1 MDIPTTMALM
11 GKSGQLA
18 RAIINKVKT
27 LGQVVKE
34 NPNAAIVNV
43 GDASYFVANT
53 GTHVFVVYGY
63 LDVSQIDINQYL
75 NVKESVAE
83 PVKMAT
89 DQLQDMDYSEFADT
103 LAAAI
108 DAIGEAFEQAANEL
122 EY

>member
-1 MDIPTTMALM
+1 M
-11 GKSGQLA
+11 
-18 RAIINKVKT
+18 
-27 LGQVVKE
+27 KE
-34 NPNAAIVNV
+34 NPSAAIVNV
-43 GDASYFVANT
+43 GDTSYFVANT

-63 LDVSQIDINQYL
+63 LDVSQIDIIQYL

>member
-63 LDVSQIDINQYL
+63 LDVNQIDIEQYR
-75 NVKESVAE
+75 NVKEGIGE
-83 PVKMAT
+83 PIKKVT

-122 EY
+122 E

>member
-1 MDIPTTMALM
+1 M
-11 GKSGQLA
+11 
-18 RAIINKVKT
+18 
-27 LGQVVKE
+27 KE
-34 NPNAAIVNV
+34 NPSAAIVNV

-63 LDVSQIDINQYL
+63 LDVSQIDIIQYL

-103 LAAAI
+103 LASALKPLGDVLESVEDVETEI
-108 DAIGEAFEQAANEL
+108 DE
-122 EY
+122 